1 MESILMIQAR
11 RVVSFRLLLAG
22 SAGDLE
28 RRELGPLGLLIGETG
43 ETCQHDNDD
52 NVVDDFR

>member
-43 ETCQHDNDD
+43 ETCQHDN
-52 NVVDDFR
+52 VVKDFR